1 MDAIY
6 SSLGMQGLFNIVLT
20 IACILL
26 AWWSLRVV
34 RIDRIVKDVKSP
46 QSKLIQVILAIVLGH
61 ELAQF
66 LIAYSQWSS
75 LLKGLF

>member
-1 MDAIY
+1 
-6 SSLGMQGLFNIVLT
+6 MQGLFNIVLT